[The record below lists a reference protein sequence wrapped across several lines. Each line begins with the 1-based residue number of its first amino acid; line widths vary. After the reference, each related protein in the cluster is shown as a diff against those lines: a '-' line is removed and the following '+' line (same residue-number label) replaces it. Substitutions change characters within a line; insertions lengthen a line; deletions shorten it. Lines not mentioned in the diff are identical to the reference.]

1 MYDALQGHLEKH
13 EVLNQQELDLK
24 RKLDALKARK
34 DEWQAM
40 TLTLNKKKEDLATK
54 IEQLETERT
63 EIIDILRKAKGERLR
78 RLKERT
84 LAAKSSSS
92 SSCSS
97 NAKS

>member
-1 MYDALQGHLEKH
+1 MEDVQNSKDLKDRLQGCEREGTELKRQQEEMYDALQGHLEKH

-54 IEQLETERT
+54 IE
-63 EIIDILRKAKGERLR
+63 
-78 RLKERT
+78 
-84 LAAKSSSS
+84 
-92 SSCSS
+92 
-97 NAKS
+97 